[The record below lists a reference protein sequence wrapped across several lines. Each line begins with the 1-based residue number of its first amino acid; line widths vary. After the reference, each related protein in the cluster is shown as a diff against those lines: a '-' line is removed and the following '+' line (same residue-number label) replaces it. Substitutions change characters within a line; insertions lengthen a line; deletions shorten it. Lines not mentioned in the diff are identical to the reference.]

1 MQDFS
6 ENGYERVG
14 LQQPIDIID
23 DDEAV
28 AEIVD
33 QFVIQKMYTEIVSC
47 DDDDSVEAALGL

>member
-33 QFVIQKMYTEIVSC
+33 QFVIQKMYTEIVSG